1 MYSRSFIFTGSLFLL
16 QFLTVNSFLIPSGPQ
31 STNAYLTASSSTA
44 LMASAVAT
52 PPSQKATLDGQ
63 EINGELKPVG
73 NIIFVE
79 VKATADVS
87 AGGIVLPDQAK
98 EKPTEGRC
106 LGVGEGRYHP
116 ETGVL
121 MPMEVESGD
130 YVLYGKFDGSAIIY
144 NGMPHTLIRDD
155 DVLLKWNG
163 KKEMTLEGVETIRDR
178 ILVHVKK
185 PEEKTAGGI
194 LLAPT
199 MNKVKTCEG
208 KVVKVGP
215 GRIASNGNRAATQL
229 KEGDSV
235 RFREYGGTEII
246 IDGEQYL
253 VMYATDVLAKW

>member
-1 MYSRSFIFTGSLFLL
+1 MYSRSLFFIGSIFLL
-16 QFLTVNSFLIPSGPQ
+16 QLLTIDAFLISSRPQ
-31 STNAYLTASSSTA
+31 SHSLTTSSSTSLA
-44 LMASAVAT
+44 ASTVAS

-73 NIIFVE
+73 NIILVE
-79 VKATADVS
+79 VKAAADVS

-121 MPMEVESGD
+121 MPMEVEAGD
-130 YVLYGKFDGSAIIY
+130 RVLYGKFDGSSIEY
-144 NGMPHTLIRDD
+144 NGLPHTLIRDD
-155 DVLLKWNG
+155 DVLLKWKG
-163 KKEMTLEGVETIRDR
+163 AVEMSLDNVETIRDR

-208 KVVKVGP
+208 QVVKVGP
-215 GRIASNGNRAATQL
+215 GRIASNGNRAPTQL
-229 KEGDSV
+229 KEGDFV
-235 RFREYGGTEII
+235 RFREYGGTEVTI
-246 IDGEQYL
+246 GNEEYL